1 MVSTGCAAT
10 ILGCF
15 LVALGGH
22 AAQAADDKVVLPIAD
37 ALAAPQAKAKLDGSV
52 AFYFGNTA
60 HPAVLKSFGNFTT
73 NKKSNAFGKS
83 DAETCNWVLLSA
95 LITLQERAQNEGGD
109 AVINIKS
116 YYKKNEV
123 SYDKEF
129 ECHVGTFVSGVTLK
143 GDVVKLKR

>member
-1 MVSTGCAAT
+1 MASGEAR
-10 ILGCF
+10 
-15 LVALGGH
+15 
-22 AAQAADDKVVLPIAD
+22 KV
-37 ALAAPQAKAKLDGSV
+37 LDGSIS
-52 AFYFGNTA
+52 FYFGNSPHA
-60 HPAVLKSFGNFTT
+60 AVVRNFGNFVT

-83 DAETCNWVLLSA
+83 DAETCNHVLLSA
-95 LITLQERAQNEGGD
+95 LITLQDRAHKEGGN

-143 GDVVKLKR
+143 GDVVTLKR